1 MRGFLFYVGAHSLIT
16 KTYAKNSMDVLV
28 GTSLIAA
35 FVAGVAALFAPC
47 CITVLLPAYLG
58 NIFKEKY
65 KIFFM
70 TFIFFLGVATVF
82 LPIGL
87 GASFLATTFSEY
99 HNTIFTVGGIFLM
112 MLGLSMLLGKKF
124 STPMTMRSRMK
135 GRISSVYVLG
145 IFSAIATT
153 CCAPV
158 LAGVLALSV
167 TSGTI
172 MWGMLYTL
180 AYVIGMT
187 LPLFIIALL
196 LDKVNITER
205 FTNAKNTVRIAVG
218 RYSWQISVSE
228 LISGLIF
235 FLMGGY
241 ITYLAF
247 SDRLFTHSKYQLEMN
262 MYNAK
267 FLQAIN
273 GFVAYIPEYIW
284 AALFIGVVVYISRI
298 FIQQLNKQNHEQK

>member
-1 MRGFLFYVGAHSLIT
+1 MET
-16 KTYAKNSMDVLV
+16 LV

-47 CITVLLPAYLG
+47 CITVLLPSYLG

-70 TFIFFLGVATVF
+70 TFVFFLGILTVF

-87 GASFLATTFSEY
+87 GASYLAQLFSQY
-99 HNTIFTVGGIFLM
+99 HNAIFTVGGIFLVV
-112 MLGLSMLLGKKF
+112 LGVTMLLGKKF
-124 STPMTMRSRMK
+124 TTPTSVRDGMK
-135 GRISSVYVLG
+135 GHVSSVYVLG

-167 TSGTI
+167 ASGTI
-172 MWGMLYTL
+172 VWGALYTL
-180 AYVIGMT
+180 AYVVGMT
-187 LPLFIIALL
+187 LPLFVIAAF
-196 LDKVNITER
+196 LDKANLTER
-205 FTNAKNTVRIAVG
+205 FTNARKTVAMRIG
-218 RYSWQISVSE
+218 GLSWKITVSE

-235 FLMGGY
+235 LLMGAY

-247 SDRLFTHSKYQLEMN
+247 RNQLFTHSSYQLEMN
-262 MYNAK
+262 LWNAR
-267 FLQAIN
+267 FLGAIN
-273 GFVAYIPEYIW
+273 GWTTLIPEYVW
-284 AALFIGVVVYISRI
+284 ALLFVGIVVSISYV
-298 FIQQLNKQNHEQK
+298 FIRQYRKTKI

>member
-1 MRGFLFYVGAHSLIT
+1 MET
-16 KTYAKNSMDVLV
+16 LV

-47 CITVLLPAYLG
+47 CITVLLPSYLG

-70 TFIFFLGVATVF
+70 TFIFFLGVLTVF

-87 GASFLATTFSEY
+87 GTVFLAQLFSKY
-99 HNTIFTVGGIFLM
+99 HNIIFTVGGIFLM
-112 MLGLSMLLGKKF
+112 VLGLTMLFGKKF
-124 STPMTMRSRMK
+124 TTPTSIRDRMK
-135 GRISSVYVLG
+135 RHVSSIYVLG

-167 TSGTI
+167 ASGTI
-172 MWGMLYTL
+172 IWGALYTL
-180 AYVIGMT
+180 AYVVGMT
-187 LPLFIIALL
+187 LPLFIIAAF
-196 LDKVNITER
+196 LDKANLTER
-205 FTNAKNTVRIAVG
+205 FTNAKKTVVMRIG
-218 RYSWQISVSE
+218 NFIWRITVSE

-235 FLMGGY
+235 LLMGGY

-247 SDRLFTHSKYQLEMN
+247 VDKLSMQSDYQLQMN
-262 MYNAK
+262 LYNAK
-267 FLQAIN
+267 FLNAIK
-273 GFVAYIPEYIW
+273 GFVGLVPEYIW
-284 AALFIGVVVYISRI
+284 AFLFIGIIAWISYV
-298 FIQQLNKQNHEQK
+298 FIKQYKKY

>member
-1 MRGFLFYVGAHSLIT
+1 MET
-16 KTYAKNSMDVLV
+16 LV

-47 CITVLLPAYLG
+47 CITVLLPSYLG

-70 TFIFFLGVATVF
+70 TFVFFLGVLTVF

-87 GASFLATTFSEY
+87 GASFLAQLFSEY
-99 HNTIFTVGGIFLM
+99 HNIIFTVGGIFLIV
-112 MLGLSMLLGKKF
+112 LGLTMLFGKKF
-124 STPMTMRSRMK
+124 TTPTSVRDGMK
-135 GRISSVYVLG
+135 RHVSSIYALG

-158 LAGVLALSV
+158 LAGVLTLGVA
-167 TSGTI
+167 SGTI
-172 MWGMLYTL
+172 VWGALYTL

-187 LPLFIIALL
+187 LPLFIIAAF
-196 LDKVNITER
+196 LDKANLTER
-205 FTNAKNTVRIAVG
+205 FTNAKKTVAMRIG
-218 RYSWQISVSE
+218 GFSWRITVSE

-235 FLMGGY
+235 LLMGGY

-247 SDRLFTHSKYQLEMN
+247 SNKLFTHSSYQLEMN
-262 MYNAK
+262 LWNAK
-267 FLQAIN
+267 FLGAIN
-273 GFVAYIPEYIW
+273 GFVTLIPEYIW
-284 AALFIGVVVYISRI
+284 ALLFIGIVASISYV
-298 FIQQLNKQNHEQK
+298 FIKQYKKQKYEQK